1 MYLWY
6 TVCVHHEEK
15 RDFDLREGKLRG
27 EVCDVAMTSPTK
39 DRPMNF
45 LRCQKQVGLG
55 GLP

>member
-6 TVCVHHEEK
+6 TVRVHHEEK

-27 EVCDVAMTSPTK
+27 EVCDVTMTSPAGG
-39 DRPMNF
+39 RPMNV

>member
-6 TVCVHHEEK
+6 TVRVHHEEK

-27 EVCDVAMTSPTK
+27 EVCDVAMTSLAGG
-39 DRPMNF
+39 RPINV
-45 LRCQKQVGLG
+45 LRCQKQVRLG